1 MSFLSSQIS
10 YHGVILSLGSQIS
23 YHGVILISGLLDA
36 SDIYYIP
43 SLEAWVEVELNSQVE
58 AWVRAPLFVAK
69 ALSPV
74 IKDGCSPWIRAMWLV
89 LAYETSD
96 CDQSRNLQS
105 TEELGLLCLLL
116 LEPCNTQYVNKPKP
130 TYSMIRHR
138 VMRDTQSVPLN
149 HVTATCQTG

>member
-1 MSFLSSQIS
+1 MSFLNSQIS

-43 SLEAWVEVELNSQVE
+43 SLLKLESELPYL
-58 AWVRAPLFVAK
+58 WPK
-69 ALSPV
+69 HCPPV

-116 LEPCNTQYVNKPKP
+116 LEPCNTQYVNKPRP
-130 TYSMIRHR
+130 TYSMIRYR

-149 HVTATCQTG
+149 HVTATYQTGK